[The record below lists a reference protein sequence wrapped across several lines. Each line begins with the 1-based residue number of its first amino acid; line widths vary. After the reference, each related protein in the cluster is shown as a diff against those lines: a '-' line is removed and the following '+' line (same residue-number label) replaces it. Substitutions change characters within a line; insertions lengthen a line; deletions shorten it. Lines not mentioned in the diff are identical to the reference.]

1 MTTMSTATDTSAG
14 CKKVLAHAIARGVV
28 MQRVSDAR
36 PSAAGRDS
44 TRAKTA
50 DEKRPSTDPPRHVT
64 NTYSPY
70 ENTQYSAPLSPPLL
84 DIKRCLAS
92 PWARSGRAACVGRTP
107 AVPWPGWKAP
117 AAPVAGPLPPS
128 AQGTQSESHRTAHIH
143 TPHNTRLTQ
152 DHCRTDWVL
161 PLWSTAEGLTC
172 SCCVSVCPST
182 CA

>member
-70 ENTQYSAPLSPPLL
+70 ENTQHSAPLSPPLL

-92 PWARSGRAACVGRTP
+92 PWARSGRGACVGRTP
-107 AVPWPGWKAP
+107 AVP
-117 AAPVAGPLPPS
+117 
-128 AQGTQSESHRTAHIH
+128 
-143 TPHNTRLTQ
+143 
-152 DHCRTDWVL
+152 
-161 PLWSTAEGLTC
+161 
-172 SCCVSVCPST
+172 
-182 CA
+182 